1 MDIVFLTSAKRN
13 RKKVVTFMS
22 LLFCGLSPYNKIIA

>member
-1 MDIVFLTSAKRN
+1 MDIVFLTLAKRN

-22 LLFCGLSPYNKIIA
+22 LLFYRLPSYNKTIA